1 MGNSRFSDRWIE
13 DGSYLRLKTVE
24 LGYTLPKINSARN
37 FSLRIFA
44 NAYNP
49 LTFSHM
55 KYSDPEHPSSSYD
68 RLYPLN
74 KTYTLGVNL
83 SF

>member
-1 MGNSRFSDRWIE
+1 
-13 DGSYLRLKTVE
+13 
-24 LGYTLPKINSARN
+24 
-37 FSLRIFA
+37 
-44 NAYNP
+44 
-49 LTFSHM
+49 M